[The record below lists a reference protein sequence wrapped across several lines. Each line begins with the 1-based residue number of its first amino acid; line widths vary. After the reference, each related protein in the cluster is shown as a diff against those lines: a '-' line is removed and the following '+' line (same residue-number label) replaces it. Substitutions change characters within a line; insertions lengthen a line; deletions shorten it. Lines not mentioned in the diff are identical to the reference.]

1 MGDFKTTKGHFKTNQ
16 FVNRK
21 QLFTESISKKL
32 FVLKLHNFPCKY
44 VVGTILMD
52 FLQKRIR
59 QQDLSRKEGESKD
72 FQWVINYSN
81 LNLLPPFG
89 KMCLLN
95 FHQLESCTR
104 DNKIIK
110 NIHSIY
116 QMD

>member
-1 MGDFKTTKGHFKTNQ
+1 
-16 FVNRK
+16 
-21 QLFTESISKKL
+21 
-32 FVLKLHNFPCKY
+32 
-44 VVGTILMD
+44 MD

-95 FHQLESCTR
+95 LHQLESFTR

-110 NIHSIY
+110 NIHTIY
-116 QMD
+116 QITVGGIAHICLTVVSNHCGYTPRGVRGVKRPEIL

>member
-1 MGDFKTTKGHFKTNQ
+1 MQICSRYYT
-16 FVNRK
+16 
-21 QLFTESISKKL
+21 
-32 FVLKLHNFPCKY
+32 Y
-44 VVGTILMD
+44 D

-95 FHQLESCTR
+95 LHQFDFFTGG
-104 DNKIIK
+104 IK
-110 NIHSIY
+110 VIDRNICYEYAVIVECNFTNVYSYMFKTNDWSNEILK
-116 QMD
+116 QS

>member
-1 MGDFKTTKGHFKTNQ
+1 
-16 FVNRK
+16 
-21 QLFTESISKKL
+21 
-32 FVLKLHNFPCKY
+32 
-44 VVGTILMD
+44 MD

-95 FHQLESCTR
+95 LHQLESFTR

-110 NIHSIY
+110 NIYTIY
-116 QMD
+116 QMN

>member
-1 MGDFKTTKGHFKTNQ
+1 
-16 FVNRK
+16 
-21 QLFTESISKKL
+21 
-32 FVLKLHNFPCKY
+32 
-44 VVGTILMD
+44 MD

-95 FHQLESCTR
+95 LHQFDFFTGDIKVTTVESR
-104 DNKIIK
+104 FNKA
-110 NIHSIY
+110 
-116 QMD
+116 

>member
-1 MGDFKTTKGHFKTNQ
+1 
-16 FVNRK
+16 
-21 QLFTESISKKL
+21 
-32 FVLKLHNFPCKY
+32 
-44 VVGTILMD
+44 MD

-95 FHQLESCTR
+95 LHQLEFFTG
-104 DNKIIK
+104 DIK
-110 NIHSIY
+110 VIENIHCKQSSKIMLEPNTPTPFFNKNLFY
-116 QMD
+116 ENFINTIF

>member
-1 MGDFKTTKGHFKTNQ
+1 
-16 FVNRK
+16 
-21 QLFTESISKKL
+21 
-32 FVLKLHNFPCKY
+32 
-44 VVGTILMD
+44 MD

-95 FHQLESCTR
+95 LHQLGFFTGG
-104 DNKIIK
+104 IK
-110 NIHSIY
+110 FIENIYTIFINELKS
-116 QMD
+116 MPWELGVVGVC